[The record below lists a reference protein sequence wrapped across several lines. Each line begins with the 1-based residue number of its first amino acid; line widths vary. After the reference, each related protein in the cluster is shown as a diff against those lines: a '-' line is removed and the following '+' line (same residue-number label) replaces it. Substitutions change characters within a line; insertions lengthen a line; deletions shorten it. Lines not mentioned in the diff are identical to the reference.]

1 MRDDAVHRFLDHLLD
16 DHYHVKR
23 LLSHGGFGFVFE
35 AREVVNGKEAARPLA
50 VKIVPERKGPASPR
64 SRSSSSPPRSSIST
78 SSPGLSV
85 GHGTVLVEDDQPV
98 FYVVMDLAD
107 ESLQDVVKRMNLKRR
122 RWRQTVCR
130 SPLTPTCL

>member
-1 MRDDAVHRFLDHLLD
+1 MHRFLDHLLD